1 MSDEWK
7 CDKCGRQLPKN
18 SRGNYEYRSI
28 YQKRDGKPPYSAT
41 YCRSCF
47 SALAATGTA
56 ASSVAGR
63 SSGSAPVRG
72 AVR

>member
-1 MSDEWK
+1 MSNEWM
-7 CDKCGRQLPKN
+7 CDKCGQPLSKD

-47 SALAATGTA
+47 GSLAPTGATADPLAGRPSGTA
-56 ASSVAGR
+56 QL
-63 SSGSAPVRG
+63 RG
-72 AVR
+72 ALR